1 MKFETL
7 SASLVNDAVDIY
19 LRSAYDDADARSQH
33 AVSFDD
39 SLPIRDVL
47 AHFDRTESPLRAYAL
62 RLGSGHY
69 PHMKLLLRECYY
81 ENNFAFSVDRHDEFA
96 FETGDHLDDWRALQQ
111 RNYAL
116 KREIEDAWYK
126 KGIPTPRTLREKL
139 LTDSDM
145 LRARE
150 GRPILIVD
158 NDEDGGPIQEML
170 LQRAGYECHWVRSLT
185 EVEAFLKTAEAP
197 HLLAAVVDMLLND
210 GTGQDVIRLL
220 RSTPATENIPIL
232 LTSAIPEKQVD
243 RATAD
248 RYLPKPHTADKLID
262 TIAELLRT
270 YDEGEEGLIQK

>member
-7 SASLVNDAVDIY
+7 SASLVNTAVDTY
-19 LRSAYDDADARSQH
+19 LRLAYDDADARSLH

-47 AHFDRTESPLRAYAL
+47 DQFDRPESPLRAYAL

-96 FETGDHLDDWRALQQ
+96 FEVGDHLDAWRALQQ

-116 KREIEDAWYK
+116 KRKIEDAWYRQ
-126 KGIPTPRTLREKL
+126 GIPTPRTLREKL

-145 LRARE
+145 IRARE

-170 LQRAGYECHWVRSLT
+170 LQRAGYDCHWLRSVAD
-185 EVEAFLKTAEAP
+185 VERFLKTADAAD
-197 HLLAAVVDMLLND
+197 LLAVVVDMLLND
-210 GTGQDVIRLL
+210 GTGQDVIRLI
-220 RSTPATENIPIL
+220 RSTPATENVPVL

-243 RATAD
+243 RSTAD
-248 RYLPKPHTADKLID
+248 RYLQKPHTADKLTS
-262 TIAELLRT
+262 TITELLRA
-270 YDEGEEGLIQK
+270 YDEGKEGLIRK